1 MKLYTCLQHVFLLS
15 LLFTLPGSSHT
26 SLNSFEKHVDSD
38 YVTKSSLYNA
48 PKSSDISDCNEQEVE
63 ITFSSSIVENEYI
76 VKFKGYY
83 KSRVRENY
91 IATVLNS
98 SGIKEWRIVPRTNI
112 ASKYPSDF
120 DVVQLKETDKYPGL
134 KALNNHPLV
143 KTVTPQ
149 RLVHRTL
156 KFINTTNDSDVLQY
170 KNVKRKIN
178 NDVSL

>member
-15 LLFTLPGSSHT
+15 LLCILLGSSHNWL
-26 SLNSFEKHVDSD
+26 SSFEKHIDSD
-38 YVTKSSLYNA
+38 YVTKSSLYNTL
-48 PKSSDISDCNEQEVE
+48 KSSEISDCNKQEVE
-63 ITFSSSIVENEYI
+63 ITFSSNIVENEYI

-83 KSRVRENY
+83 KSQVRENY

-98 SGIKEWRIVPRTNI
+98 SGIKEWKIIPRKNI

-120 DVVQLKETDKYPGL
+120 DVVQLKETDKYQGL
-134 KALNNHPLV
+134 KALNNHPLI

-170 KNVKRKIN
+170 KNLKRKVN
-178 NDVSL
+178 NHVSL